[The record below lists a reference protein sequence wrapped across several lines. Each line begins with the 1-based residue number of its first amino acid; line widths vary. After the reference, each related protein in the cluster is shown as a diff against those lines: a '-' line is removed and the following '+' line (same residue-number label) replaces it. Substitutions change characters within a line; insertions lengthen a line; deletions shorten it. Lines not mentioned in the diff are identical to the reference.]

1 MKKRMIALFMAVMV
15 AGSILTGCEKE
26 DAANIA
32 EIETVEETEVT
43 EECDVVAIE
52 NDINVPEET
61 EDSTDQVTES
71 IEAET
76 VEVNENIVDFS
87 DKEIGDS
94 IYFGRRDMDEDYSVL
109 DEMEWKVIDKKDNQ
123 ILVLSTARVIALS
136 HNSTTWKDSQVRD
149 WLHKYFYN
157 NCFTENEKKMIMEY
171 DNGDLDA
178 TIDKIFCLSEED
190 RKSVV

>member
-52 NDINVPEET
+52 DGINVPE
-61 EDSTDQVTES
+61 
-71 IEAET
+71 ET

-87 DKEIGDS
+87 DKEIGDF
-94 IYFGRRDMDEDYSVL
+94 IYFGHRDMDEDYSVL
-109 DEMEWKVIDKKDNQ
+109 DEMEWEVIDKKDNQ

-157 NCFTENEKKMIMEY
+157 NCFTFYFERETDLKKKLLCISCSNWY
-171 DNGDLDA
+171 V
-178 TIDKIFCLSEED
+178 FCFGYC
-190 RKSVV
+190 RHC